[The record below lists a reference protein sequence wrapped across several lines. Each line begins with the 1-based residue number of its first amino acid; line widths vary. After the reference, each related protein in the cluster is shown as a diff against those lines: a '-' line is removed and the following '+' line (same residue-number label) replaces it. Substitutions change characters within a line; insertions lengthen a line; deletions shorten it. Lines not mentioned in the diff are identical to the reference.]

1 MFTWQEDNE
10 ASESQPPVTKKPKS
24 SISGEKI
31 STYLSQS
38 PEKLTHYES
47 PGSASDSEDP
57 LSSLFPSK
65 YFSSISTLV
74 FKLPKP
80 CFSAQTTLSTACS
93 SLSLRKTNRI
103 VESSINSLDE
113 SEHLDELSRPESFIL
128 TDSRSSAPDSYYQEF
143 DRSEKMTKLRS
154 CSPSVNGNMNEL
166 RTENPDQFPGPE
178 NFIFTDSRSSAPES
192 YHLAFER
199 SEKNTKLRS
208 CSPSVNGNMNE
219 LRTEN
224 PDQFPG
230 PENFIFTDSRSSAPE
245 SYHRAFERSEK
256 KTKLRSCSPSVNGN
270 MNELRTENPDQFPG
284 PENFIFTDSRSSAP
298 ESYHR
303 AFERSEKN
311 TKLRS
316 CSPSVNGNMNELR
329 TENPDQFPGPENFI
343 FTDSRSSAPES
354 YHLAFERSE
363 KMTKLRSCSPSVNG
377 NINELRTRN
386 LDESLEPEQF
396 VLINSKSAV
405 SEESHQG
412 PKKSERRL
420 KSRTYM
426 PILNRDLVELQAK
439 KKSSSRFHH
448 HLDVPVPE
456 PVYYPFK
463 CEWQGCPAELMNMEI
478 LRKHVY
484 MLHSAKLESGG
495 RRCLWKKCGQAWE
508 AAVTAKDE
516 DIKSPHGHYP
526 NDNETT
532 YLRQT
537 FYTRKQWKQH
547 IEECHLIPFSWH
559 MGDGPRG
566 SQLAK
571 QSTIW
576 HQPYLYNANG
586 FQITPSVAAQPIEEG
601 RACKLNARR
610 FQWQSGKGIFGE
622 EILVPIIDC
631 ADNALK

>member
-1 MFTWQEDNE
+1 M
-10 ASESQPPVTKKPKS
+10 
-24 SISGEKI
+24 
-31 STYLSQS
+31 
-38 PEKLTHYES
+38 
-47 PGSASDSEDP
+47 
-57 LSSLFPSK
+57 
-65 YFSSISTLV
+65 
-74 FKLPKP
+74 
-80 CFSAQTTLSTACS
+80 
-93 SLSLRKTNRI
+93 
-103 VESSINSLDE
+103 
-113 SEHLDELSRPESFIL
+113 
-128 TDSRSSAPDSYYQEF
+128 
-143 DRSEKMTKLRS
+143 
-154 CSPSVNGNMNEL
+154 
-166 RTENPDQFPGPE
+166 
-178 NFIFTDSRSSAPES
+178 
-192 YHLAFER
+192 
-199 SEKNTKLRS
+199 
-208 CSPSVNGNMNE
+208 
-219 LRTEN
+219 
-224 PDQFPG
+224 
-230 PENFIFTDSRSSAPE
+230 
-245 SYHRAFERSEK
+245 
-256 KTKLRSCSPSVNGN
+256 
-270 MNELRTENPDQFPG
+270 
-284 PENFIFTDSRSSAP
+284 
-298 ESYHR
+298 
-303 AFERSEKN
+303 